1 MTSKRVKKIDVAN
14 DSVPQITQ
22 SSLVDEAD
30 QEKAEAV
37 SNNNNT
43 WAIDNES
50 LNIDLKNET

>member
-30 QEKAEAV
+30 QEREEAV
-37 SNNNNT
+37 SNKNT

-50 LNIDLKNET
+50 LNIDLKIET

>member
-30 QEKAEAV
+30 QDKAEAV
-37 SNNNNT
+37 SNNNYT

-50 LNIDLKNET
+50 LNIDLKIET